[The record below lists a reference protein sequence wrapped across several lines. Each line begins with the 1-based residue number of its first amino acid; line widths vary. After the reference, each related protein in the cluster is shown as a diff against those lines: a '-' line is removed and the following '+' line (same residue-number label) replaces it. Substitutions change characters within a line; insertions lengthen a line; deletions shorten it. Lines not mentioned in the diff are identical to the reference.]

1 MQGTGGKGNAG
12 KGKAVMRR
20 KDQGY
25 TMIIV
30 MCLMFLFMAL
40 ALSMLFS
47 SAALLARAERAAAQK
62 QCRASAI
69 SFAEWMDKE
78 LQKEPEE
85 DNVTGTQKNL
95 CANIKKKFVDG
106 SWPAYTG
113 EPGHEA
119 EVAVLTYAV
128 KNGSGG
134 TGGFP
139 EKDFGKV
146 EVKMYWETEEGGTD
160 PKDPQTD
167 LVATVKVT
175 LRGEQFSVTTR
186 YAKDINT
193 IPEDA
198 AEDAEIRIWN
208 GWNYKWN
215 IRGRE

>member
-1 MQGTGGKGNAG
+1 
-12 KGKAVMRR
+12 MRR

-62 QCRASAI
+62 QCRASAM

-78 LQKEPEE
+78 LQKEPSY
-85 DNVTGTQKNL
+85 DSGTPNNL
-95 CANIKKKFVDG
+95 CANIKEKFADE

-119 EVAVLTYAV
+119 GVAVLTYTL
-128 KNGSGG
+128 NSGSG
-134 TGGFP
+134 TNAFP
-139 EKDFGKV
+139 EKEFGKV
-146 EVKMYWETEEGGTD
+146 EVKMYWETEDGGTD

-186 YAKDINT
+186 YAKELDP
-193 IPEDA
+193 IPDGAED
-198 AEDAEIRIWN
+198 DAEIKIWN

-215 IRGRE
+215 VRGRE